1 MKIAIAQLNFTIG
14 HFENNKRLILEAIA
28 ESRNRN
34 ADLVVFSELSVC
46 GYPPHDLL
54 ESDHF
59 VDLCSMTV
67 AEIATHCQDIAAIVG
82 APSRN
87 PNVFGKRLYNSA
99 FLLQHGQIQAIYHK
113 GLLPTYDVFD
123 EYRYFEPATNFQVV
137 PFKNQRIA
145 LTICEDLWNLDMH
158 ALYPVNPMCE
168 LARQNPG
175 FIVNISASP
184 FAWNHLADRFKTF
197 SETARKY
204 RLPLFV
210 ANQVGGH
217 ADILFDGNSGAFNPQ
232 GGLVGGIGSF
242 KEGIMVF
249 DLESVHKNNA
259 IPVVPASGELEKCD
273 NIHQALVFGLRE
285 YFGKL
290 GFQKAILGLS
300 GGVDSAL
307 VLTLA
312 TEALGAENCRA
323 ILLPGPYSSQ
333 YSVSDSLKLVQN
345 LKVNYDVISINQIY
359 NTFMETLDP
368 FFEGLPS
375 DVAEENLQAR
385 IRAVVL
391 MGLSNKL
398 GYVLLNTS
406 NKSEAAVGYGTL
418 YGDMCGSLAVIGDIY
433 KTEAYALARYI
444 NREKEIIPAEIL
456 LKEPSAELKPD
467 QRDTDSLPPY
477 ETLDGILFRFIEMKM
492 SAAEIIAAGFEAE
505 MVAKVIRMV
514 NCSEF
519 KRFQAPPVLRVSK
532 KAFGSGRK
540 MPLVARYPE

>member
-14 HFENNKRLILEAIA
+14 HFEKNKSLIIDAIS
-28 ESRNRN
+28 ESRSRK

-59 VDLCSMTV
+59 VELCFKTV
-67 AEIATHCQDIAAIVG
+67 AEIATHCQNIAAIVG

-87 PNVFGKRLYNSA
+87 QNSSGKRLHNTAY
-99 FLLQHGQIQAIYHK
+99 LLYQGKIQAAYHK

-123 EYRYFEPATNFQVV
+123 EYRYFEPAANFNVV
-137 PFKNQRIA
+137 SFKNKRIA
-145 LTICEDLWNLDMH
+145 LTICEDIWNLDVP
-158 ALYPVNPMCE
+158 ALYHINPMDE
-168 LARQNPG
+168 LAKQHPDL
-175 FIVNISASP
+175 IVNISASP
-184 FAWNHLADRFKTF
+184 FAWSHVADRYKTF

-204 RLPLFV
+204 QLPLFV

-217 ADILFDGNSGAFNPQ
+217 TDILFDGNSGAFNPA
-232 GGLVGGIGSF
+232 GGLIGGIGSF
-242 KEGIMVF
+242 TEGIMIF
-249 DLESVHKNNA
+249 DLKSVKENTTV
-259 IPVVPASGELEKCD
+259 PVLPTIDELEKCK
-273 NIHQALVFGLRE
+273 NIHHALVFGIRE

-290 GFQKAILGLS
+290 GFQKAVLGLS
-300 GGVDSAL
+300 GGLDSAL

-312 TEALGAENCRA
+312 AEALGAENCRA

-333 YSVSDSLKLVQN
+333 YSISDSIKLVQN

-359 NTFMETLDP
+359 NTFMDSLGT

-375 DVAEENLQAR
+375 DVTEENIQAR

-391 MGLSNKL
+391 MGMANKL

-418 YGDMCGSLAVIGDIY
+418 YGDMCGGLAVIGDIY
-433 KTEAYALARYI
+433 KTEAYSLARYI
-444 NREKEIIPAEIL
+444 NRQKEIIPSEII
-456 LKEPSAELKPD
+456 LKEPSAELKPG

-477 ETLDGILFRFIEMKM
+477 EILDGILFRFIEMRM
-492 SAAEIIAAGFEAE
+492 PAAEIIAAGFEAE
-505 MVAKVIRMV
+505 TVTKVIKMV
-514 NCSEF
+514 NLSEY
-519 KRFQAPPVLRVSK
+519 KRYQAPPVLRVSK

-540 MPLVARYPE
+540 MPLVAKFSV